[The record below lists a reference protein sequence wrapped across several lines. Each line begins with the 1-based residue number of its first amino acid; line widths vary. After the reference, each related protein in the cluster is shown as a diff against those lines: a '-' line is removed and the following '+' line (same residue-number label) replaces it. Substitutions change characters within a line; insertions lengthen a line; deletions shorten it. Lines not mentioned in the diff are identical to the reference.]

1 MKEKSEEEG
10 RITSFDF
17 IYLYELFLDL
27 GIEFNRSL
35 SVETEWWKYKRFNS
49 ESNRSD
55 LNQKK

>member
-10 RITSFDF
+10 RITSSDF

-35 SVETEWWKYKRFNS
+35 SVETEW
-49 ESNRSD
+49 
-55 LNQKK
+55 